1 MIKKNRYSKGPI
13 LITGKNSRFCNFLK
27 KDLEGYKTYFTSKK
41 DFNILNLKQIEN
53 FIKNK
58 KIKYLVHIAALSR
71 PMNIHEKNIN
81 LSIDLN
87 IIGTANIVK
96 LCDKNN
102 IKLIYFSSH
111 YVYPCLKGNY
121 KEEDA
126 VKPINNYAWSKLG
139 GEASVQMYKNSLI
152 LRICMTDYPF
162 VHKKA
167 IKGARSSF
175 IFNKSVSKI
184 LPYLINETG
193 IINIGGKSRDIFSF
207 AQKFSTNK
215 IGSISIK
222 KVKDFPKNSSIN
234 ISKLTKILKKNKK
247 LKKLIF

>member
-1 MIKKNRYSKGPI
+1 MNKKNRYSKGPI

-71 PMNIHEKNIN
+71 PMNLHEKNIN

-111 YVYPCLKGNY
+111 YVYPCLKGNH

-167 IKGARSSF
+167 IKGAKSSF